1 MACPL
6 HRKSRYCDAATI
18 ASAYLLPGVCR
29 NGPPGDWHERFVTP
43 YASAHSWEDWAE
55 SWGHYLHMRGTLETA
70 TEYPLTT
77 MPPWRRGRR
86 DFDGITHHWTHPAIG
101 MKAVD
106 RNRGRPDAYPFV
118 LPASACEQ
126 LRFIYRLVDD
136 YEYAHG

>member
-43 YASAHSWEDWAE
+43 YAPAHPWQDWAE
-55 SWGHYLHMRGTLETA
+55 SWGHYLHMRDTLETA

-77 MPPWRRGRR
+77 MPPRWRGRR
-86 DFDGITHHWTHPAIG
+86 DFDGIAHHGTHLAID
-101 MKAVD
+101 MNAVD
-106 RNRGRPDAYPFV
+106 RSVGLRDAYPLV
-118 LPASACEQ
+118 LPATAYEKV
-126 LRFIYRLVDD
+126 RFIHRLLDE
-136 YEYAHG
+136 YEYAAG